1 MSDEARGNWLC
12 PSALDR
18 ERLVDMHARVAAARR
33 VQGVCIGSVSIAA
46 SAFLGWW
53 LLGLVAIG
61 VGVLLGLERAF
72 RVTRRPELVSVASL
86 ATLEVTLAVAA
97 GGTGGVHSPM
107 LSWLAIPI
115 VMLASR
121 FPWRI
126 VAVGVVVATACTLT
140 AGAVSNRLPPASQ
153 APWGLAV
160 ACWVALLISLVAV
173 TGSLLSAELKSRGD
187 AVTDPLTGLGNRL
200 AMINGFEQA
209 AAQAIVMNAWT
220 SVVMCDLDNF
230 KDINDTHGHGDG
242 DGVLRTAAS
251 AMQRELRAFDSVYR
265 IGGDEFVV
273 LLPGLELEDAM
284 QLADRLRRAVSG
296 GRVGNFGITV
306 SAGVA
311 AARGAAVVPDTLLRD
326 ADQAL
331 YAAKRAGRNRVF
343 AASADELRAPANQ
356 VSSDADWAGSGREA
370 GKPGRR

>member
-18 ERLVDMHARVAAARR
+18 ERLVDMHARVAVARR
-33 VQGVCIGSVSIAA
+33 VQGVCVGCVSLAA

-53 LLGLVAIG
+53 LLGLVALG
-61 VGVLLGLERAF
+61 VGVLLGLERAYQ
-72 RVTRRPELVSVASL
+72 VTRRPEVVSVASL
-86 ATLEVTLAVAA
+86 ATLELILAVAA

-140 AGAVSNRLPPASQ
+140 AGAVANRLPPARE

-160 ACWVALLISLVAV
+160 ACWVALLLSLVAA
-173 TGSLLSAELKSRGD
+173 TGALLSAELKSRGD

-200 AMINGFEQA
+200 AMINRFEQA
-209 AAQAIVMNAWT
+209 AAQATVMNAWT

-230 KDINDTHGHGDG
+230 KEINDTRGHGDG
-242 DGVLRTAAS
+242 DGVLRTAAA

-273 LLPGLELEDAM
+273 LLPGLELEDAV
-284 QLADRLRRAVSG
+284 QLANRLRRSVSAG
-296 GRVGNFGITV
+296 SVGAFGITV

-311 AARGAAVVPDTLLRD
+311 AARGGAVVPDTLLRD

-331 YAAKRAGRNRVF
+331 YAAKRAGRNQVF
-343 AASADELRAPANQ
+343 AAAMRPAL
-356 VSSDADWAGSGREA
+356 SPKSDSDSDSDSAGSGR
-370 GKPGRR
+370 GDGRTVRQ